1 MSFAQMRSS
10 ATYARVGVESGVQG
24 ADPHRLILM
33 LFEGALVSIERARSA
48 MLARD
53 ARGKGESVSRAIQ
66 IVEQGLKASLDES
79 TGGELTRQLRALYDY
94 ILERLLLASAR
105 NDPAGLDE
113 AARLLGQLRQAWEE
127 IPAPARARGTAA
139 P

>member
-1 MSFAQMRSS
+1 MSFAQTRSG
-10 ATYARVGVESGVQG
+10 AVYARVAVESGVQG
-24 ADPHRLILM
+24 ADPHGLILM
-33 LFEGALVSIERARSA
+33 LFEGALVSIERARGA

-53 ARGKGESVSRAIQ
+53 ARVKGESVSRAIQ
-66 IVEQGLKASLDES
+66 IVEQGLRASLDDS
-79 TGGELTRQLRALYDY
+79 TGGDLAHQLRALYDY

-127 IPAPARARGTAA
+127 IPASARAGSMAA
-139 P
+139 S

>member
-1 MSFAQMRSS
+1 MNPAQTRSG
-10 ATYARVGVESGVQG
+10 AAYARIAIESGVEG

-33 LFEGALVSIERARSA
+33 LFEGALVATERARRA
-48 MLARD
+48 MLSRD

-66 IVEQGLKASLDES
+66 IIEQGLRASLDDS
-79 TGGELTRQLRALYDY
+79 AGGELTQQLRALYDY
-94 ILERLLLASAR
+94 ILERLLFASAR

-127 IPAPARARGTAA
+127 MPASARARATATR
-139 P
+139 